1 MCICKA
7 ESLCCPPETITTL
20 LIVYT
25 PIIKTLQ
32 LEKKQRNRPYNAG
45 DVGST
50 LGWKRRSHAPPGKLA
65 TSLNHEPACYHERP
79 HVSQLRPDTAKQ
91 INIKKKQCWTV
102 FSLQDH
108 GRPHS

>member
-50 LGWKRRSHAPPGKLA
+50 LGWETKIACATGKV
-65 TSLNHEPACYHERP
+65 SHEP
-79 HVSQLRPDTAKQ
+79 
-91 INIKKKQCWTV
+91 
-102 FSLQDH
+102 
-108 GRPHS
+108 